1 MTTHWLL
8 WDDHEPL
15 AVTIVWTPE
24 LADMARELGRKIDGP
39 YTLAAEGM
47 SSALMAKAVAEA
59 SRRIGLRSR

>member
-1 MTTHWLL
+1 
-8 WDDHEPL
+8 
-15 AVTIVWTPE
+15 VTIVWTPE

-47 SSALMAKAVAEA
+47 SSALAAKAVAEA